1 MKITGGI
8 VTYNNSKTIERCIRS
23 VLEETSR
30 KNSGFDYD
38 FKLYVYDNGSTD
50 ETVEIIEREFPE
62 VTLIKDT
69 KNRGFG
75 AGHNAIIKR
84 VSSEYHFV
92 INPDIYIDMDSIGAL
107 TEYMTTNPKVGL
119 ITPKILNNDGT
130 EQYLPKYCP
139 TVRYVF
145 VSKLPGF
152 HFLRR
157 RYTRQ
162 AEELNEP
169 TDIEFCTG
177 CFFGART
184 IYLKRLRG
192 FSNRYFMYC
201 EDSDLSRRV
210 REGRK
215 KIVFYPYATAYH
227 NWQRDNTGNL
237 KGIYRF
243 IRSLLVYFKKWGWEF

>member
-1 MKITGGI
+1 MILKLEHINKAYHTGKLDVPVLHDVSLHVEKGEYVAI
-8 VTYNNSKTIERCIRS
+8 MGPSGSGKSTLMNIIGCLDRPDSGTYELNGED
-23 VLEETSR
+23 VLG
-30 KNSGFDYD
+30 K
-38 FKLYVYDNGSTD
+38 D
-50 ETVEIIEREFPE
+50 E
-62 VTLIKDT
+62 
-69 KNRGFG
+69 
-75 AGHNAIIKR
+75 
-84 VSSEYHFV
+84 
-92 INPDIYIDMDSIGAL
+92 SI
-107 TEYMTTNPKVGL
+107 GL
-119 ITPKILNNDGT
+119 ITPRIMNNDGT
-130 EQYLPKYCP
+130 EQFLPKYCP

-145 VSKLPGF
+145 ISKIPGF
-152 HFLRR
+152 KYLRR

-162 AEELNEP
+162 EEALNEP
-169 TDIEFCTG
+169 TEIEFCTG

-215 KIVFYPYATAYH
+215 QIIFYPDATAYH

-237 KGIYRF
+237 KGIFRF